1 MARRIVKLTFPQQ
14 LVKEPLTFQMAKKY
28 NILPNIRRAKV
39 TETIGELVLELD
51 GKEEDLNNG
60 VDFLKKAGV
69 IVESVVG
76 DVLES

>member
-1 MARRIVKLTFPQQ
+1 MAKRIVKLTFPQK

-39 TETIGELVLELD
+39 TETVGELVLELE
-51 GKEEDLNNG
+51 GKEEDLNKG

-69 IVESVVG
+69 IVDSIVG
-76 DVLES
+76 DILE

>member
-1 MARRIVKLTFPQQ
+1 MAKRVVKLTFPQD

-39 TETIGELVLELD
+39 TETSGELVLELE
-51 GKEEDLNNG
+51 GKEEDLDKG
-60 VDFLKKAGV
+60 VEFLKEAGV

-76 DVLES
+76 NVLE

>member
-1 MARRIVKLTFPQQ
+1 MAKRVVKLTFPQK

-28 NILPNIRRAKV
+28 NIMPNIRRAKV
-39 TETIGELVLELD
+39 SETIVELVLELD
-51 GKEEDLNNG
+51 GREEDLEKG

-76 DVLES
+76 DIVE